1 MKRARNVVLLSLAGL
16 LTACGG
22 SGDNAPATGTLNLG
36 ITDGPVNYADDV
48 VIVLSHVVL
57 VPESGGDPIV
67 FDYLQDEGEE
77 RSIDLLE
84 VQGAKAEWVV
94 TERELPVGNYDVC
107 AYIIQGDGTES
118 TSHVNID
125 GGTFSLSTPSGGS
138 CQGFKP
144 DTGDQ
149 KPARLKFNRESTVT
163 VNTGIN
169 QFVIDFELSKGLVDN
184 RHANGNQTDFKIK
197 PNAVTLV
204 NAGGAGIIRG
214 TLSDTQFGACEGDF
228 SSLLGA
234 TEFRHAAYL
243 YADSRDRTTMG
254 DIAGEEGFP
263 TDSPLVEPVAVA
275 PINEVEVEQEDGSTA
290 TELKYEFGFVGEG
303 IYSIGY
309 TCVANADQPDTHET
323 DADGFAIYQHYTPV
337 EVKADEET
345 IQDLD
350 PIL

>member
-1 MKRARNVVLLSLAGL
+1 MKRSQTFAVASLVGL
-16 LTACGG
+16 LAACGG
-22 SGDNAPATGTLNLG
+22 SDDAPATGTLSMG
-36 ITDGPVNYADDV
+36 ITDGPVHYADDV
-48 VIVLSHVVL
+48 VIVLSHMVL
-57 VPESGGDPIV
+57 VPEAGGDPIV
-67 FDYLQDEGEE
+67 FDYLQDENEL

-84 VQGAKAEWVV
+84 VQGAKVEWVI
-94 TERELPVGNYDVC
+94 TDRELPVGNYDVC
-107 AYIIQGDGTES
+107 AYIIQGDGSET

-125 GGTFSLSTPSGGS
+125 DGTFSLSTPSGGS
-138 CQGFKP
+138 CKGFKP
-144 DTGDQ
+144 DDVDGQ
-149 KPARLKFNRESTVT
+149 KPARLKFNRESQVT

-169 QFVIDFELSKGLVDN
+169 NFVIDFDLSKGLVDN
-184 RHANGNQTDFKIK
+184 RHSQGNQTDFKIK

-214 TLSDTQFGACEGDF
+214 VLAQQQFDACEADF
-228 SSLLGA
+228 ASLLGA
-234 TEFRHAAYL
+234 SEFSHAAYL

-263 TDSPLVEPVAVA
+263 ADSTLVEPVTVA
-275 PINEVEVEQEDGSTA
+275 PINLVEVEQEDGSIVE
-290 TELKYEFGFVGEG
+290 ELQYEFGFIGEG

-309 TCVANADQPDTHET
+309 TCVANVDQPDTHET
-323 DADGFAIYQHYTPV
+323 QEDGFAIYQHYTPV